1 MRKSVFAVRFEEG
14 FAHSDFFLEQ
24 DALVRDL
31 TSAEEVIW
39 APEKLV
45 KDDALAVVGGG
56 FEAYV
61 YIRDMID
68 VDAALKRLEKNIGK
82 ESKVLEQTERKLSSE
97 GFLQKADAA
106 IVDKE
111 RQKRE
116 EMSRKIEKM
125 RGYIEDLK
133 R

>member
-1 MRKSVFAVRFEEG
+1 
-14 FAHSDFFLEQ
+14 
-24 DALVRDL
+24 
-31 TSAEEVIW
+31 
-39 APEKLV
+39 
-45 KDDALAVVGGG
+45 
-56 FEAYV
+56 
-61 YIRDMID
+61 MID

-82 ESKVLEQTERKLSSE
+82 ESKVLEQTERKLSNE